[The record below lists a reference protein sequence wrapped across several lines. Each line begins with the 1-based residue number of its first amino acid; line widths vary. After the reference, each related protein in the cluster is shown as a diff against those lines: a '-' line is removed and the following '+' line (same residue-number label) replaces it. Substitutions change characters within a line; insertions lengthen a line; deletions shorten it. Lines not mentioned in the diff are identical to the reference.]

1 MRRKDLWRKNRRRP
15 AEHPPIINCELWD
28 NVHVIPKTNGQTR
41 GNTTQAKVPYL
52 LKGIVFGNEGRALS
66 LRRTAKKN
74 GRRHRCHA
82 PRRRRQGTRG
92 CLSCL
97 PGLPAADLE
106 SAALDE
112 LRVILRANGVERS
125 APELHPEPVDPK
137 MEALA

>member
-15 AEHPPIINCELWD
+15 AEHPPIVNCELWD
-28 NVHVIPKTNGQTR
+28 NVHAIPETNGKTR
-41 GNTTQAKVPYL
+41 GNTTRAKVPYL

-66 LRRTAKKN
+66 PRRTAKKN

-82 PRRRRQGTRG
+82 SRRDAKEHAGV
-92 CLSCL
+92 SCL

-106 SAALDE
+106 SAELDE
-112 LRVILRANGVERS
+112 LRVILRANGVERP
-125 APELHPEPVDPK
+125 APELRPKPVDPK

>member
-15 AEHPPIINCELWD
+15 AEHPPIVNCELWD
-28 NVHVIPKTNGQTR
+28 NVHAIPETNGQTR

-66 LRRTAKKN
+66 PRRSAKKMA
-74 GRRHRCHA
+74 GATVATRPGGDAKEHA
-82 PRRRRQGTRG
+82 GA
-92 CLSCL
+92 SCL
-97 PGLPAADLE
+97 PRLPAADLE

-112 LRVILRANGVERS
+112 LRVILRANGVERP
-125 APELHPEPVDPK
+125 APELRPKPVDPK